1 MTMAEAATSN
11 RYATQLESE
20 LNRMVNEQFDSAEF
34 RLLAETPLTMARAR
48 FYTLQLAFYA
58 SNRRDCWAYVQAR
71 APLDVKQAIWKH
83 EEDELIHDPRGGTDH
98 ITLMNREAVALGL
111 TEQELAAAQPSPMI
125 KAALLAFAYIASTL
139 PWMSGLAASHF
150 LERRNNNKL
159 IKSGRGSTKR
169 WRDRLITE
177 LGIDPAGLSSSN
189 VHVVADEEHTD
200 LIWEAIRR
208 HITDEDSY
216 KLALNGARESAQLD
230 RAVRGAMA
238 AGMRMIEA

>member
-1 MTMAEAATSN
+1 MSTAAARTTSWSD
-11 RYATQLESE
+11 RLDRE
-20 LNRMVNEQFDSAEF
+20 LTEMVNEQFDTPEF
-34 RLLAETPLTMARAR
+34 RLMFDTPLTMERAR
-48 FYTLQLAFYA
+48 YFALQFVFYNV
-58 SNRRDCWAYVQAR
+58 NRRDCWAYVQAR

-238 AGMRMIEA
+238 SGMRMIEG

>member
-1 MTMAEAATSN
+1 MSKTASTSRPAEK
-11 RYATQLESE
+11 LETE
-20 LNRMVNEQFDSAEF
+20 LNRMVNEQFDSPEF

-48 FYTLQLAFYA
+48 FYTVQLAFYA

-71 APLDVKQAIWKH
+71 APLDVKQAIWRH

-98 ITLMNREAVALGL
+98 IMLMNREAVALGL
-111 TEQELAAAQPSPMI
+111 TEAELATAQPSPML

-139 PWMSGLAASHF
+139 PWQSGLAASHF

-159 IKSGRGSTKR
+159 LKGGRGSTKR

-200 LIWEAIRR
+200 LIWAALSR
-208 HITDEDSY
+208 HVVDEDSY

-238 AGMRMIEA
+238 TGMRMIEG